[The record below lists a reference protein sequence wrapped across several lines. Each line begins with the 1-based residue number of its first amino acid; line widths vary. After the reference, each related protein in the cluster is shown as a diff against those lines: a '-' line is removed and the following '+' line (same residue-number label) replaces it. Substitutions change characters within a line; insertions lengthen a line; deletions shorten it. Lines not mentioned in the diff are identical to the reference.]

1 MVSVREAHFN
11 DPDFQLEDWV
21 ARYVGVPEDAKMLLE
36 LIKQVDAIPSKHK
49 LQGSRSQLIARAR
62 EMIEILAPLNMDI
75 ETLQAAVLF
84 VVLDAGL
91 LNREAINEKFGD
103 KLGTLV
109 ASVVTMNAIGALKV
123 NPQARSAEP
132 QIDNIRRMLLAMVED
147 VRAVVIKLAE
157 RVCLLRAVKNADEET
172 RVLLAREIADIYA
185 PLANRLG
192 IGQLKWEL
200 EDISFRYLHPET
212 YKDIARQLD
221 GKRLDR
227 ETYIDKFVTQ
237 LQQRLDEDLIRAKVY
252 GRPKHIYSI
261 WRKMKGKQL
270 KFDELFDV
278 RAVRI
283 VTERLQDCY
292 GALGVVHTL
301 WHHIPREFDDYVA
314 NPKPNGYQS
323 IHTVVVG
330 PEGKTVEIQ
339 IRTQDMHEDAELGVA
354 AHWKYKE
361 GGAGVKQSGYEE
373 KINWLRKILQWQED
387 VAESGNLV
395 EEVRSQVFEDRV
407 YVFTPSGEVI
417 DLPQGSTVLD
427 FAYYIHSQVGHKCI
441 GAKVDGRIVPFTYQ
455 VETGER
461 IEIITSKHPN
471 PKRDWLNPNLGYIK
485 SSRSRS
491 KIQHWFKQQD
501 RDKNIV
507 AGREML
513 ETELGRVNLKLKDA
527 ASAVERFN
535 MVSMDDLLAAIGGGD
550 VRLNQVVNHIQSKL
564 RLDEVSSDEAAVE
577 DLVKKG
583 HQKQAGQGKGQGQ
596 VEVNG
601 VGNLLSHIARCCQ
614 PVPGDEIFGF
624 ITKGRGISV
633 HRADCEQVK
642 ELMRAHPERAVD
654 VVWGENYSGGY
665 RLRMRVLAHDRTGLL
680 RDLTS
685 VLAAEKS
692 NVLAMSSSSD
702 IKNQT
707 AAIELELELYNL
719 EGLSRVVSKLTQVEG
734 VIEARRL

>member
-21 ARYVGVPEDAKMLLE
+21 ARYVGHADEAQMLLSLIGQIDALPAKSPAAKRE
-36 LIKQVDAIPSKHK
+36 L
-49 LQGSRSQLIARAR
+49 LERAR

-75 ETLQAAVLF
+75 ETLQAAILF
-84 VVLDAGL
+84 VVFDAGL
-91 LNREAINEKFGD
+91 LTEDAIKEKFGEP
-103 KLGTLV
+103 LARLV
-109 ASVVTMNAIGALKV
+109 ASVVTMNAIGALKI
-123 NPQARSAEP
+123 NPNSRSTEP

-200 EDISFRYLHPET
+200 EDISFRYLHPDT
-212 YKDIARQLD
+212 YKDIAKQLD

-227 ETYIDKFVTQ
+227 EVFIDKFVSQ
-237 LQQRLDEDLIRAKVY
+237 LQQRLDEDQIRAKVY

-261 WRKMKGKQL
+261 WRKMKGKHL

-283 VTERLQDCY
+283 VTDRLQDCY

-361 GGAGVKQSGYEE
+361 GNNHSGKQSGYEE

-387 VAESGNLV
+387 VVESGNLV

-407 YVFTPSGEVI
+407 YVFTPSGEVV
-417 DLPQGSTVLD
+417 DLPLGSTVLD

-461 IEIITSKHPN
+461 IEIITSKQPN
-471 PKRDWLNPNLGYIK
+471 PKRDWLNPNLGYIRT
-485 SSRSRS
+485 SRARS

-507 AGREML
+507 AGKEML
-513 ETELGRVNLKLKDA
+513 ESELARVSLKIKDA
-527 ASAVERFN
+527 AIAVERFN
-535 MVSMDDLLAAIGGGD
+535 MASMDDLLAAIGGGD
-550 VRLNQVVNHIQSKL
+550 VRLHQVVNHIQSRL
-564 RLDEVSSDEAAVE
+564 RLDEVSEEDAVE
-577 DLVKKG
+577 ELVKKG
-583 HQKQAGQGKGQGQ
+583 QHKPTSSGRGQ

-601 VGNLLSHIARCCQ
+601 VGNLLNHIARCCQ
-614 PVPGDEIFGF
+614 PVPGDEILGF

-642 ELMRAHPERAVD
+642 ELMRVHPERGVD

-665 RLRMRVLAHDRTGLL
+665 RMRLRVLAHDRSGLL

-702 IKNQT
+702 TKNQT
-707 AAIELELELYNL
+707 AAIEFELELYNL
-719 EGLSRVVSKLTQVEG
+719 DGLSRVLSKLTQVDS

>member
-21 ARYVGVPEDAKMLLE
+21 ARYVGHADEAQMLLSLIGQIDALPAKSPAAKRE
-36 LIKQVDAIPSKHK
+36 L
-49 LQGSRSQLIARAR
+49 LERAR

-75 ETLQAAVLF
+75 ETLQAAILF
-84 VVLDAGL
+84 VVFDAGL
-91 LNREAINEKFGD
+91 LTEDAIKEKFGEP
-103 KLGTLV
+103 LARLV
-109 ASVVTMNAIGALKV
+109 ASVVTMNAIGALKI
-123 NPQARSAEP
+123 NPNSRSTEP

-200 EDISFRYLHPET
+200 EDISFRYLHPDT
-212 YKDIARQLD
+212 YKDIAKQLD

-227 ETYIDKFVTQ
+227 EVFIDKFVSQ
-237 LQQRLDEDLIRAKVY
+237 LQQRLDEDQIRAKVY

-261 WRKMKGKQL
+261 WRKMKGKHL

-283 VTERLQDCY
+283 VTDRLQDCY

-361 GGAGVKQSGYEE
+361 GNNQSGKQSGYEE

-387 VAESGNLV
+387 VVESGNLV

-407 YVFTPSGEVI
+407 YVFTPSGEVV
-417 DLPQGSTVLD
+417 DLPLGSTVLD

-461 IEIITSKHPN
+461 IEIITSKQPN
-471 PKRDWLNPNLGYIK
+471 PKRDWLNPNLGYIRT
-485 SSRSRS
+485 SRARS

-507 AGREML
+507 AGKEML
-513 ETELGRVNLKLKDA
+513 ESELARVSLKIKDA
-527 ASAVERFN
+527 AIAVERFN
-535 MVSMDDLLAAIGGGD
+535 MASMDDLLAAIGGGD
-550 VRLNQVVNHIQSKL
+550 VRLHQVVNHIQSRL
-564 RLDEVSSDEAAVE
+564 RLDEVSEEDAVE
-577 DLVKKG
+577 ELVKKG
-583 HQKQAGQGKGQGQ
+583 QHKPTSSGRGQ

-601 VGNLLSHIARCCQ
+601 VGNLLNHIARCCQ
-614 PVPGDEIFGF
+614 PVPGDEILGF

-642 ELMRAHPERAVD
+642 ELMRVHPERGVD

-665 RLRMRVLAHDRTGLL
+665 RMRLRVLAHDRSGLL

-702 IKNQT
+702 TKNQT

-719 EGLSRVVSKLTQVEG
+719 DGLSRVLSKLTQVDS

>member
-11 DPDFQLEDWV
+11 DPDFHLEDWV
-21 ARYVGVPEDAKMLLE
+21 ARYVSHVDEAQTLLA
-36 LIKQVDAIPSKHK
+36 LIEQVDALPAKSPAAKRE
-49 LQGSRSQLIARAR
+49 LLERAR

-75 ETLQAAVLF
+75 ETLQAAILF
-84 VVLDAGL
+84 VVFDAGL
-91 LNREAINEKFGD
+91 LNEEAIKEKFGES
-103 KLGTLV
+103 LARLV
-109 ASVVTMNAIGALKV
+109 ASVVTMNAIGALKI
-123 NPQARSAEP
+123 NPNSRSTEP

-200 EDISFRYLHPET
+200 EDISFRYLHPDT
-212 YKDIARQLD
+212 YKDIAKQLD

-227 ETYIDKFVTQ
+227 EVYIEKFVEQ
-237 LQQRLDEDLIRAKVY
+237 LQQRLDEDHIRAKVY

-261 WRKMKGKQL
+261 WRKMKGKHL

-361 GGAGVKQSGYEE
+361 GNHSGKQSGYEE

-387 VAESGNLV
+387 VVESGNLV

-407 YVFTPSGEVI
+407 YVFTPSGEVV
-417 DLPQGSTVLD
+417 DLPLGSTVLD

-471 PKRDWLNPNLGYIK
+471 PKRDWLNPNLGYIRT
-485 SSRSRS
+485 SRARS

-501 RDKNIV
+501 RDKNII
-507 AGREML
+507 AGKEML
-513 ETELGRVNLKLKDA
+513 EAELARVSLKIKDA
-527 ASAVERFN
+527 AIAVERFN
-535 MVSMDDLLAAIGGGD
+535 MASMDDLLAAIGGGD
-550 VRLNQVVNHIQSKL
+550 VRLHQVVNHIQSKL
-564 RLDEVSSDEAAVE
+564 RLDEVSEEDAVE
-577 DLVKKG
+577 ELVKKSQPKSG
-583 HQKQAGQGKGQGQ
+583 TNSRGQ

-614 PVPGDEIFGF
+614 PVPGDEILGF

-633 HRADCEQVK
+633 HRSDCEQVK
-642 ELMRAHPERAVD
+642 ELMRVHPERGVD

-665 RLRMRVLAHDRTGLL
+665 RMRLRVLAHDRSGLL

-719 EGLSRVVSKLTQVEG
+719 DGLSRVLSKLSQVDS

>member
-1 MVSVREAHFN
+1 MVSVREAHFS
-11 DPDFQLEDWV
+11 DPNFQLEEWV
-21 ARYVGVPEDAKMLLE
+21 NRYISDTDEAQTLFELLCCIESMVAKS
-36 LIKQVDAIPSKHK
+36 QGDNT
-49 LQGSRSQLIARAR
+49 LQLQRAR

-75 ETLQAAVLF
+75 ETLQASVLF
-84 VVLDAGL
+84 VVFDAGIL
-91 LNREAINEKFGD
+91 SKEVLEETFGSELA
-103 KLGTLV
+103 KLV
-109 ASVVTMNAIGALKV
+109 MSVETMNAIGALKV
-123 NPQARSAEP
+123 DNQSRTSDVK
-132 QIDNIRRMLLAMVED
+132 IDNIRRMLLAMVED

-157 RVCLLRAVKNADEET
+157 RICLLREVKNADEET

-200 EDISFRYLHPET
+200 EDISFRYLHPQT
-212 YKDIARQLD
+212 YKEIAKQLD

-227 ETYIDKFVTQ
+227 ETFIDEFVAQ
-237 LQQRLDEDLIRAKVY
+237 LQTRLDKDQIRAKVY

-261 WRKMKGKQL
+261 WKKMKGKDL

-283 VTERLQDCY
+283 VTDRLQDCY

-323 IHTVVVG
+323 IHTIVVG

-339 IRTQDMHEDAELGVA
+339 IRTEQMHEDAELGVA

-361 GGAGVKQSGYEE
+361 GASGSKQSGYEE

-407 YVFTPSGEVI
+407 YVFTPGGEVV
-417 DLPQGSTVLD
+417 DLPSGSTVLD
-427 FAYYIHSQVGHKCI
+427 FAYYIHSHVGHKCI

-471 PKRDWLNPNLGYIK
+471 PKRDWLNPNLGYIRT
-485 SSRSRS
+485 SRGRS

-507 AGREML
+507 AGKEML
-513 ETELGRVNLKLKDA
+513 EAELARSGLKLKDA
-527 ASAVERFN
+527 LSAVERFN
-535 MVSMDDLLAAIGGGD
+535 LVSMDDLLASIGGGD
-550 VRLNQVVNHIQSKL
+550 VRLNQVVNHVQSQM
-564 RLDEVSSDEAAVE
+564 RVNQVDDESAVE
-577 DLVKKG
+577 ELVKKSG
-583 HQKQAGQGKGQGQ
+583 IKSKKESKGQ

-601 VGNLLSHIARCCQ
+601 VGNLMSHIARCCQ

-642 ELMRAHPERAVD
+642 ELMRVHPERTVD
-654 VVWGENYSGGY
+654 VVWGEHYSGGY
-665 RLRMRVLAHDRTGLL
+665 KIRLRIIANDRSGLL

-692 NVLAMSSSSD
+692 HVMAMSSSSD
-702 IKNQT
+702 VKTQT

-719 EGLSRVVSKLTQVEG
+719 DDLSRVIAKLTQIDG
-734 VIEARRL
+734 VNEARRL

>member
-1 MVSVREAHFN
+1 MVSVREAHFK
-11 DPDFQLEDWV
+11 DTDFQLTEWV
-21 ARYVGVPEDAKMLLE
+21 NRYLSDADEASTLLA
-36 LIKQVDAIPSKHK
+36 LIKQVEALVAKHDANDT
-49 LQGSRSQLIARAR
+49 LLIGRAR
-62 EMIEILAPLNMDI
+62 ELIEILAPLNMDI
-75 ETLQAAVLF
+75 ETLQAAVIF
-84 VVLDAGL
+84 VVFDAGL
-91 LNREAINEKFGD
+91 LSQEQLQELFGD
-103 KLGTLV
+103 KLTTLV
-109 ASVVTMNAIGALKV
+109 NSVVTMEAIGALKV
-123 NPQARSAEP
+123 NEQSRNAEP
-132 QIDNIRRMLLAMVED
+132 QIDNIRKMLLAMVED

-157 RVCLLRAVKNADEET
+157 RICLLREVKNADEET

-200 EDISFRYLHPET
+200 EDISFRYLHPEI
-212 YKDIARQLD
+212 YKDIAKQLD
-221 GKRLDR
+221 GKRMDR
-227 ETYIDKFVTQ
+227 EIYIETFVNQ
-237 LQQRLDEDLIRAKVY
+237 LQQRLDEEQIRAKVY

-261 WRKMKGKQL
+261 WKKMRGKDL
-270 KFDELFDV
+270 TFDELFDV
-278 RAVRI
+278 RAVRV

-301 WHHIPREFDDYVA
+301 WHHIPKEFDDYVA

-323 IHTVVVG
+323 IHTIVVG

-339 IRTQDMHEDAELGVA
+339 IRTEQMHEDAELGVA

-361 GGAGVKQSGYEE
+361 GTTGKQSGYEE

-395 EEVRSQVFEDRV
+395 DEVRSQVFEDRA
-407 YVFTPSGEVI
+407 YVFTPNGDVV
-417 DLPQGSTVLD
+417 DLPMGSTVLD
-427 FAYYIHSQVGHKCI
+427 FAYYIHSQVGHRCI

-461 IEIITSKHPN
+461 VEIITSKHPN

-485 SSRSRS
+485 ASRTRS

-513 ETELGRVNLKLKDA
+513 EAELARSGLTLKDA
-527 ASAVERFN
+527 QSAVERFN
-535 MVSMDDLLAAIGGGD
+535 MVGMDDLLAGIGGGD
-550 VRLNQVVNHIQSKL
+550 VRLNQVVNHVQS
-564 RLDEVSSDEAAVE
+564 RMRVNEVSEEEALE
-577 DLVKKG
+577 DLLKKN
-583 HQKQAGQGKGQGQ
+583 QARATGKGKGQ

-601 VGNLLSHIARCCQ
+601 VGNLLSHIAKCCQ

-642 ELMRAHPERAVD
+642 ELMRVHPERSVD

-665 RLRMRVLAHDRTGLL
+665 KLKLRVLANDRSGLL

-692 NVLAMSSSSD
+692 NVLTMSSSSD
-702 IKNQT
+702 VKTQT

-719 EGLSRVVSKLTQVEG
+719 DGLSRVIAKLSQVSG

>member
-11 DPDFQLEDWV
+11 DKDFRLTEWV
-21 ARYVGVPEDAKMLLE
+21 NRYLDNADEASTLIELMKQIELLVAKHSAKDPAKESLL
-36 LIKQVDAIPSKHK
+36 
-49 LQGSRSQLIARAR
+49 SQRAR

-75 ETLQAAVLF
+75 ETLQAAVIF
-84 VVLDAGL
+84 VVHDAGVLDAEQAEIL
-91 LNREAINEKFGD
+91 FGS
-103 KLGTLV
+103 KLAALV
-109 ASVVTMNAIGALKV
+109 SSVVTMNAIGALKI
-123 NPQARSAEP
+123 NEQSRNAEP

-157 RVCLLRAVKNADEET
+157 RICLLREVKNADEET

-200 EDISFRYLHPET
+200 EDISFRYLHPT
-212 YKDIARQLD
+212 IYKDIAKQLD
-221 GKRLDR
+221 GKRVDR
-227 ETYIDKFVTQ
+227 EIYIDNFVNQ
-237 LQQRLDEDLIRAKVY
+237 LQQRLDEDQIRAKVY

-261 WRKMKGKQL
+261 WKKMRGKDL

-283 VTERLQDCY
+283 VTDRLQDCY

-301 WHHIPREFDDYVA
+301 WHHIPKEFDDYVA

-323 IHTVVVG
+323 IHTIVVG

-339 IRTQDMHEDAELGVA
+339 IRTEQMHEDAELGVA

-361 GGAGVKQSGYEE
+361 GSSGKQSGYEE

-395 EEVRSQVFEDRV
+395 DEVRSQVFEDRV
-407 YVFTPSGEVI
+407 YVFTPNGEVV
-417 DLPQGSTVLD
+417 DLPMGSTVLD

-471 PKRDWLNPNLGYIK
+471 PKRDWLNPNLGYIRT
-485 SSRSRS
+485 SRARS

-501 RDKNIV
+501 RDKNII

-513 ETELGRVNLKLKDA
+513 EHELSRSGLTLKDA
-527 ASAVERFN
+527 QSAVERFN
-535 MVSMDDLLAAIGGGD
+535 MVGMDDLLAGIGGGD
-550 VRLNQVVNHIQSKL
+550 VRLNQVVNHVQS
-564 RLDEVSSDEAAVE
+564 RMRINQISEEEALE
-577 DLVKKG
+577 DLLKKN
-583 HQKQAGQGKGQGQ
+583 HARSDKRSKGQ

-601 VGNLLSHIARCCQ
+601 VGNLMSHIAKCCQ

-642 ELMRAHPERAVD
+642 ELMRVQPERSVD

-665 RLRMRVLAHDRTGLL
+665 KLRIRVLANDRSGLL

-702 IKNQT
+702 VKTQT

-719 EGLSRVVSKLTQVEG
+719 EGLSRVISKLSQVDG
-734 VIEARRL
+734 VLEARRL

>member
-21 ARYVGVPEDAKMLLE
+21 ARYVGHADEAQMLLSLIGQIDALPAKSPAAKRE
-36 LIKQVDAIPSKHK
+36 L
-49 LQGSRSQLIARAR
+49 LERAR

-75 ETLQAAVLF
+75 ETLQAAILF
-84 VVLDAGL
+84 VVFDAGL
-91 LNREAINEKFGD
+91 LTEEAIKEKFGEA
-103 KLGTLV
+103 LARLV
-109 ASVVTMNAIGALKV
+109 ASVVTMNAIGALKI
-123 NPQARSAEP
+123 NPNSRSTEP

-200 EDISFRYLHPET
+200 EDISFRYLHPDT
-212 YKDIARQLD
+212 YKDIAKQLD

-227 ETYIDKFVTQ
+227 EVFIDKFVSQ
-237 LQQRLDEDLIRAKVY
+237 LQQRLDEDQIRAKVY

-261 WRKMKGKQL
+261 WRKMKGKHL

-361 GGAGVKQSGYEE
+361 GNHSGKQSGYEE

-387 VAESGNLV
+387 VVESGNLV

-407 YVFTPSGEVI
+407 YVFTPSGEVV
-417 DLPQGSTVLD
+417 DLPLGSTVLD

-461 IEIITSKHPN
+461 IEIITSKQPN
-471 PKRDWLNPNLGYIK
+471 PKRDWLNPNLGYIRT
-485 SSRSRS
+485 SRARS

-507 AGREML
+507 AGKEML
-513 ETELGRVNLKLKDA
+513 ESELARVSLKIKDA
-527 ASAVERFN
+527 AIAVERFN
-535 MVSMDDLLAAIGGGD
+535 MASMDDLLAAIGGGD
-550 VRLNQVVNHIQSKL
+550 VRLHQVVNHIQSRL
-564 RLDEVSSDEAAVE
+564 RLDGVSEEDAVE
-577 DLVKKG
+577 ELVKKG
-583 HQKQAGQGKGQGQ
+583 QHKPTSSGRGQ

-601 VGNLLSHIARCCQ
+601 VGNLLNHIARCCQ
-614 PVPGDEIFGF
+614 PVPGDEILGF

-642 ELMRAHPERAVD
+642 ELMRVHPERGVD

-665 RLRMRVLAHDRTGLL
+665 RMRLRVLAHDRSGLL

-702 IKNQT
+702 TKNQT

-719 EGLSRVVSKLTQVEG
+719 DGLSRVLSKLTQVDS

>member
-1 MVSVREAHFN
+1 MVSVREAHFS
-11 DPDFQLEDWV
+11 DPDFQLEEWV
-21 ARYVGVPEDAKMLLE
+21 NRYISDTDEAQTLLE
-36 LIKQVDAIPSKHK
+36 LISRIETMVAESKEDNN
-49 LQGSRSQLIARAR
+49 LLNQRAR

-75 ETLQAAVLF
+75 ETLQASVLF
-84 VVLDAGL
+84 VVFDAGIL
-91 LNREAINEKFGD
+91 SKETLEETFGIG
-103 KLGTLV
+103 LARLV
-109 ASVVTMNAIGALKV
+109 SSVETMNAIGALKV
-123 NPQARSAEP
+123 DNQSRAGEP

-157 RVCLLRAVKNADEET
+157 RICLLREVKNADEET

-212 YKDIARQLD
+212 YKEIAKQLD

-227 ETYIDKFVTQ
+227 ETFIDDFVAQ
-237 LQQRLDEDLIRAKVY
+237 LQARLDKDQIRAKVY

-261 WRKMKGKQL
+261 WKKMKGKDL
-270 KFDELFDV
+270 TFDELFDV

-283 VTERLQDCY
+283 VTDRLQDCY

-323 IHTVVVG
+323 IHTIVVG

-339 IRTQDMHEDAELGVA
+339 IRTEQMHEDAELGVA

-361 GGAGVKQSGYEE
+361 GASGGKQSGYEE

-407 YVFTPSGEVI
+407 YVFTPNGEVV
-417 DLPQGSTVLD
+417 DLPLGSTVLD
-427 FAYYIHSQVGHKCI
+427 FAYYIHSHVGHKCI

-471 PKRDWLNPNLGYIK
+471 PKRDWLNPNLGYIRT
-485 SSRSRS
+485 SRARS

-507 AGREML
+507 AGKEML
-513 ETELGRVNLKLKDA
+513 EAELSRSGLKIKDA
-527 ASAVERFN
+527 QSAVERFN
-535 MVSMDDLLAAIGGGD
+535 MVSMDDLLAGIGGGD
-550 VRLNQVVNHIQSKL
+550 VRLNQVVNHVQSQMRINDL
-564 RLDEVSSDEAAVE
+564 TEEEVVE
-577 DLVKKG
+577 DLVKKS
-583 HQKQAGQGKGQGQ
+583 QSKSTRKGKGQ

-601 VGNLLSHIARCCQ
+601 VGNLMSHIARCCQ

-665 RLRMRVLAHDRTGLL
+665 KIRMRIIANDRSGLL

-685 VLAAEKS
+685 VLAAEKTH
-692 NVLAMSSSSD
+692 VMAMSSSSD
-702 IKNQT
+702 VKTQT

-719 EGLSRVVSKLTQVEG
+719 DGLSRVIAKLTQIDG
-734 VIEARRL
+734 VSEARRL

>member
-1 MVSVREAHFN
+1 MVSVREAHFS
-11 DPDFQLEDWV
+11 DPDFQLEEWV
-21 ARYVGVPEDAKMLLE
+21 NRYISDTDEAQTLLE
-36 LIKQVDAIPSKHK
+36 LICRIETMVAESKEDNN
-49 LQGSRSQLIARAR
+49 LLNQRAR

-75 ETLQAAVLF
+75 ETLQASVLF
-84 VVLDAGL
+84 VVFDAGIL
-91 LNREAINEKFGD
+91 SRETLEETFGIG
-103 KLGTLV
+103 LARLV
-109 ASVVTMNAIGALKV
+109 SSVETMNAIGALKV
-123 NPQARSAEP
+123 DNQSRAGEP

-157 RVCLLRAVKNADEET
+157 RICLLREVKNADEET

-212 YKDIARQLD
+212 YKEIAKQLD

-227 ETYIDKFVTQ
+227 ETFIDDFVAQ
-237 LQQRLDEDLIRAKVY
+237 LQARLDKDQIRAKVY

-261 WRKMKGKQL
+261 WKKMKGKDL
-270 KFDELFDV
+270 SFDELFDV

-283 VTERLQDCY
+283 VTDRLQDCY

-323 IHTVVVG
+323 IHTIVVG

-339 IRTQDMHEDAELGVA
+339 IRTEQMHEDAELGVA

-361 GGAGVKQSGYEE
+361 GASGGKQSGYEE

-407 YVFTPSGEVI
+407 YVFTPNGEVV
-417 DLPQGSTVLD
+417 DLPLGSTVLD
-427 FAYYIHSQVGHKCI
+427 FAYYIHSHVGHKCI

-471 PKRDWLNPNLGYIK
+471 PKRDWLNPNLGYIRT
-485 SSRSRS
+485 SRARS

-507 AGREML
+507 AGKEML
-513 ETELGRVNLKLKDA
+513 EAELSRSGLKIKDA
-527 ASAVERFN
+527 QSAVERFN
-535 MVSMDDLLAAIGGGD
+535 MVSMDDLLAGIGGGD
-550 VRLNQVVNHIQSKL
+550 VRLNQVVNHVQSQMRINDL
-564 RLDEVSSDEAAVE
+564 TEEEVVE
-577 DLVKKG
+577 DLVKKS
-583 HQKQAGQGKGQGQ
+583 QSKSTRKGKGQ

-601 VGNLLSHIARCCQ
+601 VGNLMSHIARCCQ

-665 RLRMRVLAHDRTGLL
+665 KIRMRIIANDRSGLL

-685 VLAAEKS
+685 VLAAEKTH
-692 NVLAMSSSSD
+692 VMAMSSSSD
-702 IKNQT
+702 VKTQT

-719 EGLSRVVSKLTQVEG
+719 DGLSRVIAKLTQIDG
-734 VIEARRL
+734 VSEARRL

>member
-1 MVSVREAHFN
+1 MVSVREAHFK
-11 DPDFQLEDWV
+11 DTDFQLTEWV
-21 ARYVGVPEDAKMLLE
+21 NRYLSDADEASTLLA
-36 LIKQVDAIPSKHK
+36 LIKQVEALVAKHDANDT
-49 LQGSRSQLIARAR
+49 LLIGRAR
-62 EMIEILAPLNMDI
+62 ELIEILAPLNMDI
-75 ETLQAAVLF
+75 ETLQAAVIF
-84 VVLDAGL
+84 VVFDAGL
-91 LNREAINEKFGD
+91 LTQEQLQELFGD
-103 KLGTLV
+103 KLTTLV
-109 ASVVTMNAIGALKV
+109 NSVVTMEAIGALKV
-123 NPQARSAEP
+123 NEQSRNAEP
-132 QIDNIRRMLLAMVED
+132 QIDNIRKMLLAMVED

-157 RVCLLRAVKNADEET
+157 RICLLREVKNADEET

-200 EDISFRYLHPET
+200 EDISFRYLHPEI
-212 YKDIARQLD
+212 YKDIAKQLD
-221 GKRLDR
+221 GKRMDR
-227 ETYIDKFVTQ
+227 ETYIDNFVNQ
-237 LQQRLDEDLIRAKVY
+237 LQQRLDEEQIRAKVY

-261 WRKMKGKQL
+261 WKKMRGKDL
-270 KFDELFDV
+270 TFDELFDV
-278 RAVRI
+278 RAVRV

-301 WHHIPREFDDYVA
+301 WHHIPKEFDDYVA

-323 IHTVVVG
+323 IHTIVVG

-339 IRTQDMHEDAELGVA
+339 IRTEQMHEDAELGVA

-361 GGAGVKQSGYEE
+361 GTTGKQSGYEE

-395 EEVRSQVFEDRV
+395 DEVRSQVFEDRA
-407 YVFTPSGEVI
+407 YVFTPNGDVV
-417 DLPQGSTVLD
+417 DLPMGSTVLD
-427 FAYYIHSQVGHKCI
+427 FAYYIHSQVGHRCI

-461 IEIITSKHPN
+461 VEIITSKHPN

-485 SSRSRS
+485 ASRTRS

-513 ETELGRVNLKLKDA
+513 EAELARSGLTLKDA
-527 ASAVERFN
+527 QSAVERFN
-535 MVSMDDLLAAIGGGD
+535 MVGMDDLLAGIGGGD
-550 VRLNQVVNHIQSKL
+550 VRLNQVVNHVQS
-564 RLDEVSSDEAAVE
+564 RMRVNEVSEEEALE
-577 DLVKKG
+577 DLLKKN
-583 HQKQAGQGKGQGQ
+583 QARATGKGKGQ

-601 VGNLLSHIARCCQ
+601 VGNLLSHIAKCCQ

-642 ELMRAHPERAVD
+642 ELMRVHPERSVD

-665 RLRMRVLAHDRTGLL
+665 KLKLRVLANDRSGLL

-692 NVLAMSSSSD
+692 NVLTMSSSSD
-702 IKNQT
+702 VKTQT

-719 EGLSRVVSKLTQVEG
+719 DGLSRVIAKLSLVSG

>member
-11 DPDFQLEDWV
+11 DPDFHLEDWV
-21 ARYVGVPEDAKMLLE
+21 ARYVGHADEAQMLLSLIGQIDALPAKSPAAKRE
-36 LIKQVDAIPSKHK
+36 L
-49 LQGSRSQLIARAR
+49 LERAR

-75 ETLQAAVLF
+75 ETLQAAILF
-84 VVLDAGL
+84 VVFDAGL
-91 LNREAINEKFGD
+91 LTEEAIKEKFGES
-103 KLGTLV
+103 LARLV
-109 ASVVTMNAIGALKV
+109 ASVVTMNAIGALKI
-123 NPQARSAEP
+123 NPNSRSTEP

-200 EDISFRYLHPET
+200 EDISFRYLHPDT
-212 YKDIARQLD
+212 YKDIAKQLD

-227 ETYIDKFVTQ
+227 EVFIDKFVSQ
-237 LQQRLDEDLIRAKVY
+237 LQQRLDEDQIRAKVY

-261 WRKMKGKQL
+261 WRKMKGKHL

-361 GGAGVKQSGYEE
+361 GNHSGKQSGYEE

-387 VAESGNLV
+387 VVESGNLV

-407 YVFTPSGEVI
+407 YVFTPSGEVV
-417 DLPQGSTVLD
+417 DLPLGSTVLD

-461 IEIITSKHPN
+461 IEIITSKQPN
-471 PKRDWLNPNLGYIK
+471 PKRDWLNPNLGYIRT
-485 SSRSRS
+485 SRARS

-507 AGREML
+507 AGKEML
-513 ETELGRVNLKLKDA
+513 ESELARVSLKIKDA
-527 ASAVERFN
+527 AIAVERFN
-535 MVSMDDLLAAIGGGD
+535 MASMDDLLAAIGGGD
-550 VRLNQVVNHIQSKL
+550 VRLHQVVNHIQSRL
-564 RLDEVSSDEAAVE
+564 RLDEVSEEDAVE
-577 DLVKKG
+577 ELVKKG
-583 HQKQAGQGKGQGQ
+583 QHKPTSSGRGQ

-601 VGNLLSHIARCCQ
+601 VGNLLNHIARCCQ
-614 PVPGDEIFGF
+614 PVPGDEILGF

-642 ELMRAHPERAVD
+642 ELMRVHPERGVD

-665 RLRMRVLAHDRTGLL
+665 RMRLRVLAHDRSGLL

-702 IKNQT
+702 TKNQT

-719 EGLSRVVSKLTQVEG
+719 DGLSRVLSKLTQVDS

>member
-11 DPDFQLEDWV
+11 DPDFHLEEWV
-21 ARYVGVPEDAKMLLE
+21 ARYVSHVDEAQTLLD
-36 LIKQVDAIPSKHK
+36 LIEQVDALPAKSPAAKRE
-49 LQGSRSQLIARAR
+49 LLERAR

-75 ETLQAAVLF
+75 ETLQAAILF
-84 VVLDAGL
+84 VVFDAGL
-91 LNREAINEKFGD
+91 LDEEAIKEKFGEP
-103 KLGTLV
+103 LARLV
-109 ASVVTMNAIGALKV
+109 ASVVTMDAIGALKI
-123 NPQARSAEP
+123 NPNSRSTEP

-200 EDISFRYLHPET
+200 EDISFRYLHPDT
-212 YKDIARQLD
+212 YKDIAKQLD

-227 ETYIDKFVTQ
+227 EVYIEKFVEQ
-237 LQQRLDEDLIRAKVY
+237 LQQRLDEDHIRAKVY

-261 WRKMKGKQL
+261 WRKMKGKHL

-361 GGAGVKQSGYEE
+361 GNHSGKQSGYEE

-387 VAESGNLV
+387 VVESGNLV

-407 YVFTPSGEVI
+407 YVFTPSGEVV
-417 DLPQGSTVLD
+417 DLPLGSTVLD

-471 PKRDWLNPNLGYIK
+471 PKRDWLNPNLGYIRT
-485 SSRSRS
+485 SRARS

-501 RDKNIV
+501 RDKNII
-507 AGREML
+507 AGKEML
-513 ETELGRVNLKLKDA
+513 EAELARVSLKIKDA
-527 ASAVERFN
+527 AIAVERFN
-535 MVSMDDLLAAIGGGD
+535 MASMDDLLAAIGGGD
-550 VRLNQVVNHIQSKL
+550 VRLHQVVNHIQSKL
-564 RLDEVSSDEAAVE
+564 RLDEASEEDAVE
-577 DLVKKG
+577 ELVKKSQPKSG
-583 HQKQAGQGKGQGQ
+583 TNSRGQ

-614 PVPGDEIFGF
+614 PVPGDEILGF

-633 HRADCEQVK
+633 HRSDCEQVK
-642 ELMRAHPERAVD
+642 ELMRVHPERGVD

-665 RLRMRVLAHDRTGLL
+665 RMRLRVLAHDRSGLL

-719 EGLSRVVSKLTQVEG
+719 DGLSRVLSKLSQVDS

>member
-1 MVSVREAHFN
+1 MVSVREAHFT
-11 DPDFQLEDWV
+11 DVDFNLEDWV
-21 ARYVGVPEDAKMLLE
+21 ARYVEEPQDAEVLLE
-36 LIKQVDAIPSKHK
+36 L
-49 LQGSRSQLIARAR
+49 LRSVQAMPVKDVKAHQALMFRAR
-62 EMIEILAPLNMDI
+62 EMIEILAPLNMDL

-84 VVLDAGL
+84 SVQEAGL
-91 LNREAINEKFGD
+91 LPQENLIEKFGD
-103 KLGTLV
+103 KLGNLV
-109 ASVVTMNAIGALKV
+109 ASVVTMNAIGSLKLGE
-123 NPQARSAEP
+123 QSRSAEV
-132 QIDNIRRMLLAMVED
+132 QIDNIRKMLLAMVED

-212 YKDIARQLD
+212 YKEIAKQLD
-221 GKRLDR
+221 GKRIDR
-227 ETYIDKFVTQ
+227 ETFIEQFVND
-237 LQQRLDEDLIRAKVY
+237 LQAKLDEEHIRAKVY

-261 WRKMKGKQL
+261 WRKMKGKHL

-283 VTERLQDCY
+283 VTDRLQDCY

-301 WHHIPREFDDYVA
+301 YHHIPREFDDYVA

-339 IRTQDMHEDAELGVA
+339 IRTEEMHQDAELGVA

-361 GGAGVKQSGYEE
+361 GHAGKQSGYEE

-387 VAESGNLV
+387 VVESGNLV
-395 EEVRSQVFEDRV
+395 EEIRSQVFEDRV
-407 YVFTPSGEVI
+407 YVFTPSGEVV
-417 DLPQGSTVLD
+417 DLPAGSTVLD

-485 SSRSRS
+485 TSRARS

-501 RDKNIV
+501 RDKNLA

-513 ETELGRVNLKLKDA
+513 EAELSRVGLTLKDVG
-527 ASAVERFN
+527 SAIERFN
-535 MVSMDDLLAAIGGGD
+535 MTNMDDLLAAIGGGD
-550 VRLNQVVNHIQSKL
+550 VRLNQVVNHIQS
-564 RLDEVSSDEAAVE
+564 RMRVHEISDEEAVDE
-577 DLVKKG
+577 LVKKG
-583 HQKQAGQGKGQGQ
+583 QHKPIAKTRDQI
-596 VEVNG
+596 EVNG
-601 VGNLLSHIARCCQ
+601 VGNLLSHIAQCCR

-642 ELMRAHPERAVD
+642 ELMRAHPERVVD

-665 RLRMRVLAHDRTGLL
+665 KIRLRVLAHDRTGLL

-707 AAIELELELYNL
+707 AAIELELELYNVD
-719 EGLSRVVSKLTQVEG
+719 GLSRVLSKLGQVDG

>member
-1 MVSVREAHFN
+1 MVSVREAHFQ
-11 DPDFQLEDWV
+11 DPDFTLDDWV
-21 ARYVGVPEDAKMLLE
+21 KRHVAQPEDAQKLLVLFQQVESLPLGKCRIPLTE
-36 LIKQVDAIPSKHK
+36 LQAK
-49 LQGSRSQLIARAR
+49 SREL
-62 EMIEILAPLNMDI
+62 IEILAPLNMDI
-75 ETLQAAVLF
+75 DTLLASVLF
-84 VVLDAGL
+84 VYFEAGL
-91 LNREAINEKFGD
+91 LNDVYLQEQCSTGLAA
-103 KLGTLV
+103 LV
-109 ASVVTMNAIGALKV
+109 RSVKTMDAIGYLQL
-123 NPQARSAEP
+123 NHDSRTAES
-132 QIDNIRRMLLAMVED
+132 QIDNIRKMLLAMVED

-157 RVCLLRAVKNADEET
+157 RVYLLRQVKGADEET

-200 EDISFRYLHPET
+200 EDLSFRYLHPDT
-212 YKDIARQLD
+212 YKEIARQLD

-227 ETYIDKFVTQ
+227 EVYIDNFVAQ
-237 LQQRLDEDLIRAKVY
+237 LQQKLDTEQIRAKVY

-261 WRKMKGKQL
+261 WRKMRGKHL

-278 RAVRI
+278 RAVRV

-301 WHHIPREFDDYVA
+301 WHHIPREFDDYIA

-339 IRTQDMHEDAELGVA
+339 IRTQQMHEDAELGVA

-361 GGAGVKQSGYEE
+361 GTAGKQTGYEE

-395 EEVRSQVFEDRV
+395 EEIRSQVFEDRV
-407 YVFTPSGEVI
+407 YVFTPTGEVV
-417 DLPQGSTVLD
+417 DLPGGSTVLD
-427 FAYYIHSQVGHKCI
+427 FAYYIHSQIGHRCI

-455 VETGER
+455 VQTGER
-461 IEIITSKHPN
+461 VEIITSKTPN

-485 SSRSRS
+485 TSRARS
-491 KIQHWFKQQD
+491 KILHWLKQQD
-501 RDKNIV
+501 RDKNLA

-513 ETELGRVNLKLKDA
+513 EAELARIGLAIKDA
-527 ASAVERFN
+527 TVAVERFN
-535 MVSMDDLLAAIGGGD
+535 LGNMEDLLAAIGGGD
-550 VRLNQVVNHIQSKL
+550 VRLNQVVNYIQGQF
-564 RLDEVSSDEAAVE
+564 RQEVPSAEDAIE

-583 HQKQAGQGKGQGQ
+583 GQKVTAGGKDRI
-596 VEVNG
+596 EVNG
-601 VGNLLSHIARCCQ
+601 VGNLMSHLARCCQ

-642 ELMRAHPERAVD
+642 ELMRAHPERVVD

-665 RLRMRVLAHDRTGLL
+665 KVRLRVLANDRTGLL

-692 NVLAMSSSSD
+692 NVLAMNTSSD
-702 IKNQT
+702 VKTQT
-707 AAIELELELYNL
+707 ATIELEMELYNV
-719 EGLSRVVSKLTQVEG
+719 EGLSRVISKLNLVDG
-734 VIEARRL
+734 VLEARRL

>member
-11 DPDFQLEDWV
+11 APDFQIDEWV
-21 ARYVGVPEDAKMLLE
+21 CRYIENEADAQIVLK
-36 LIKQVDAIPSKHK
+36 
-49 LQGSRSQLIARAR
+49 LIADLEALSFISKAEQQEVMERAR

-75 ETLQAAVLF
+75 ETLQAALLF
-84 VVLDAGL
+84 VLLDAGKL
-91 LNREAINEKFGD
+91 TELKVEEVYGP
-103 KLGTLV
+103 KLGSLV
-109 ASVVTMNAIGALKV
+109 SSVVTMNAIGALKASKD
-123 NPQARSAEP
+123 NRSGEP
-132 QIDNIRRMLLAMVED
+132 QIDNIRKMLLAMVED

-200 EDISFRYLHPET
+200 EDLSFRYLHPTT
-212 YKDIARQLD
+212 YKDIAKQLD

-227 ETYIDKFVTQ
+227 ETFIDKFVTQ
-237 LQQRLDEDLIRAKVY
+237 LQQRLDEDEIRAKVY

-261 WRKMKGKQL
+261 WRKMKGKDL
-270 KFDELFDV
+270 TFDELFDV

-283 VTERLQDCY
+283 VTDRLQDCY

-314 NPKPNGYQS
+314 NPKRNGYQS

-339 IRTQDMHEDAELGVA
+339 IRTEAMHQDAELGVA

-361 GGAGVKQSGYEE
+361 GPQSGKQSGYEE

-395 EEVRSQVFEDRV
+395 DEVRSQVFEDRV
-407 YVFTPSGEVI
+407 YVFTPSGEVV
-417 DLPQGSTVLD
+417 DLPKGSTVLD
-427 FAYYIHSQVGHKCI
+427 FAYYVHSQVGHKCI

-455 VETGER
+455 VQTGER

-491 KIQHWFKQQD
+491 KIQHWFKQLD
-501 RDKNIV
+501 RDKNIP
-507 AGREML
+507 AGKEML
-513 ETELGRVNLKLKDA
+513 EAELSRINLKLKDA
-527 ASAVERFN
+527 LVAVERFN
-535 MVSMDDLLAAIGGGD
+535 LNGMDDMLAALGGGD
-550 VRLNQVVNHIQSKL
+550 LKLNQVVHYIESKV
-564 RLDEVSSDEAAVE
+564 RKVPDSEQEIVE
-577 DLVKKG
+577 EIIKKA
-583 HQKQAGQGKGQGQ
+583 QPRKGKSAKDQ

-614 PVPGDEIFGF
+614 PVPGDDIFGY
-624 ITKGRGISV
+624 ITMGRGISV
-633 HRADCEQVK
+633 HRSDCEQVK
-642 ELMRAHPERAVD
+642 ELMRSHPERSVD
-654 VVWGENYSGGY
+654 VIWGENYSGGY
-665 RLRMRVLAHDRTGLL
+665 RIRVRVIAHDRSGLL
-680 RDLTS
+680 RDLTT

-692 NVLAMSSSSD
+692 NVMAMSSSSD
-702 IKNQT
+702 VKTQT
-707 AAIELELELYNL
+707 ATVELELELYNL
-719 EGLSRVVSKLTQVEG
+719 DDVARVMAKLTQVEG
-734 VIEARRL
+734 VIESRRL

>member
-11 DPDFQLEDWV
+11 TQTFQLDEWV
-21 ARYVGVPEDAKMLLE
+21 ARYIDDKDDAQTLLVLIQQVEALPVKNKLAHTE
-36 LIKQVDAIPSKHK
+36 L
-49 LQGSRSQLIARAR
+49 LARAR

-84 VVLDAGL
+84 LMFEAGVLTEEQLA
-91 LNREAINEKFGD
+91 EQYGD
-103 KLGTLV
+103 SLARLV

-123 NPQARSAEP
+123 SENSRDAEP
-132 QIDNIRRMLLAMVED
+132 QIDNIRKMLLAMVED

-200 EDISFRYLHPET
+200 EDISFRYLHPT
-212 YKDIARQLD
+212 VYKDIAKQLD
-221 GKRLDR
+221 GKRVDR
-227 ETYIDKFVTQ
+227 EVFIDKFVTQ
-237 LQQRLDEDLIRAKVY
+237 LQERLDKDQIRAKVY

-261 WRKMKGKQL
+261 WRKMKGKDL

-292 GALGVVHTL
+292 GALGVVHDL

-339 IRTQDMHEDAELGVA
+339 IRTEAMHQDSELGVA

-361 GGAGVKQSGYEE
+361 GGGNTKQTGYEE

-395 EEVRSQVFEDRV
+395 DEVRSQVFEDRV
-407 YVFTPSGEVI
+407 YVFTPNGEVV
-417 DLPQGSTVLD
+417 DLPLGSTVLD

-461 IEIITSKHPN
+461 IEIITSKTPN

-501 RDKNIV
+501 RDKNIA
-507 AGREML
+507 AGKEML
-513 ETELGRVNLKLKDA
+513 ESELSRVGLKIKDA
-527 ASAVERFN
+527 IVAVERFN
-535 MVSMDDLLAAIGGGD
+535 LNSMDDMLAAIGGGD
-550 VRLNQVVNHIQSKL
+550 LRLNQVVNYTETKV
-564 RLDEVSSDEAAVE
+564 RKVEDTDE
-577 DLVKKG
+577 DLVEDILKKAS
-583 HQKQAGQGKGQGQ
+583 HKPKKTGKGQ

-601 VGNLLSHIARCCQ
+601 VGNLMSHIARCCQ
-614 PVPGDEIFGF
+614 PVPGDEIFGY
-624 ITKGRGISV
+624 ITMGRGISV
-633 HRADCEQVK
+633 HRSDCEQVK
-642 ELMRAHPERAVD
+642 ELMRAHPERSVD
-654 VVWGENYSGGY
+654 VIWGENYSGGY
-665 RLRMRVLAHDRTGLL
+665 RIRVRVLSHDRSGLL
-680 RDLTS
+680 RDLTT

-692 NVLAMSSSSD
+692 NVMAMSSSSD
-702 IKNQT
+702 VKTQT
-707 AAIELELELYNL
+707 ATVELELELYNL
-719 EGLSRVVSKLTQVEG
+719 DGLSRIIAKLSQVDG
-734 VIEARRL
+734 VIESRRL